1 MMKLKKLDYFTLKDE
16 EFGMKTYF
24 HEYSLADARTKFA
37 VDTEMLAVKMSYSS
51 NPEYAADLWGC
62 EAGCGR
68 VESLRHIQVCPGY
81 AELWTNRS
89 KDDTLDNIHY
99 LQDVVMIRMGLNKYK

>member
-1 MMKLKKLDYFTLKDE
+1 MKLKKLDYFSLKDE
-16 EFGMKTYF
+16 EFAMKTYF
-24 HEYSLADARTKFA
+24 YQYSLADARTKFA
-37 VDTEMLAVKMSYSS
+37 VDTEMLSSVKMFYSS
-51 NPEYAADLWGC
+51 DPEYAADLWGC